1 MKLKIN
7 DAKRNGL
14 SQLKINEMLR
24 KESYP
29 RWRSL
34 VRGKQAPTQPS
45 VDMYLDALEA
55 DKDKIRNIVPL
66 EDMRKIF
73 GEARVSDL
81 QLRDKPIVPP
91 QFNPPDLRILSDK
104 SEMSSP
110 PRMPAS
116 NNALR
121 QVELNKLLGL
131 DD

>member
-1 MKLKIN
+1 
-7 DAKRNGL
+7 
-14 SQLKINEMLR
+14 
-24 KESYP
+24 
-29 RWRSL
+29 
-34 VRGKQAPTQPS
+34 
-45 VDMYLDALEA
+45 MYFDALEA
-55 DKDKIRNIVPL
+55 DKDKIRNIMPF
-66 EDMRKIF
+66 EEMTQIYRK
-73 GEARVSDL
+73 ARESDL

-116 NNALR
+116 KNALR